1 MKKIILRKC
10 LATNTMLPKEDLLRV
25 VKSKE
30 GNIFVDLT
38 SKANGRGAYI
48 SKSMDALNLAKKK
61 KVFERAFECEVPES
75 LYIEIEEIIKKGV

>member
-1 MKKIILRKC
+1 M
-10 LATNTMLPKEDLLRV
+10 AAGKEDLLRV

-48 SKSMDALNLAKKK
+48 SKSMDALTLAKKK

>member
-48 SKSMDALNLAKKK
+48 SKSMDALILAKKK

>member
-1 MKKIILRKC
+1 MKKITLRKC

-48 SKSMDALNLAKKK
+48 SKSMDALTLAKKK

>member
-48 SKSMDALNLAKKK
+48 SKSMDALTLAKKK

>member
-1 MKKIILRKC
+1 MKKITLRKC

-48 SKSMDALNLAKKK
+48 SKTMDALTLAKKK